1 MVKRLRSDIVLGMG
15 PEPIWVGEFSKTK
28 LIDALNWYNYCY
40 DQKKA
45 KELIVS
51 YCRHAK
57 YDKKTIRHVG
67 SIPDSKITLQVAW
80 ISRMMLQG
88 MVPDET
94 TQKFFDDGMKMLL
107 NYKGVRI
114 KTVVK
119 KDVPKVSV
127 QDRILEKA
135 REEAGEIEGLI
146 DDYIA
151 SGCKQKYDLEKYF
164 AGKKLSAVVL
174 QRMCEMF
181 IGPSK
186 EITLAIAG
194 EDEQIKEA
202 YSHFTKPQL
211 KKLGE
216 FYDNIVSTT
225 NKSAIANKPTRKKRR
240 VKEKPVTQIVS
251 KVKFLEEHSGFK
263 CVPIEKV
270 VGADQVW
277 TYNIK
282 TKMLGVYNSDN
293 AKGLTFKGTTL
304 KNFNTKSSVGKRL
317 RKPEVIIPELM
328 DAGKVK
334 IKKILPQLTT
344 KEQGLTGRFN
354 CDTIV
359 LKIT

>member
-1 MVKRLRSDIVLGMG
+1 MAKRLRSDAVLGMG
-15 PEPIWVGEFSKTK
+15 PEPIWVGEFNKTK

-57 YDKKTIRHVG
+57 YDKKTIQHVK
-67 SIPDSKITLQVAW
+67 SIPDSKIILQVAW
-80 ISRMMLQG
+80 ISRMLILG
-88 MVPDET
+88 MVPDEN
-94 TQKFFDDGMKMLL
+94 TQKFFDDGLEKMLT
-107 NYKGVRI
+107 YKGIRAKV
-114 KTVVK
+114 VVK
-119 KDVPKVSV
+119 DTPKISV

-146 DDYIA
+146 DEYIA
-151 SGCKQKYDLEKYF
+151 SGCKLKYDLQKYF
-164 AGKKLSAVVL
+164 NGKNLSAVVL

-181 IGPSK
+181 IISSK
-186 EITLAIAG
+186 EIAEAISG

-211 KKLGE
+211 KKLSE
-216 FYDNIVSTT
+216 FYGDIVSTT
-225 NKSAIANKPTRKKRR
+225 NKTAIANKPTRKKRR

-282 TKMLGVYNSDN
+282 TKMLSVYNSDN

-328 DAGKVK
+328 SAGKVK